1 MGRTADSGAI
11 RQAVA
16 GTISPTAAMDGAG
29 GICQRFGML
38 SPDSP
43 SPPKRE
49 RPVGFTGSH
58 LDRAGNPRR
67 KPEWLAA
74 QRSRADAR
82 FLVLRELKALVD
94 IAQKPAAIRWLDT
107 AWADAH
113 AELPCIFLGLDED
126 DIPHF
131 ALDGDRDDRTAAL
144 HTETAKFI
152 DVRSIAPQLISE
164 EAAILAQARALI
176 DWHQRHRFC
185 AQCGSPTE
193 PGEAGYMRRCTNE
206 ACNASHFP
214 RTDPVVIMLAVRKD
228 AKTGEDMVLLGR
240 QSRMPP
246 GMYSAL
252 AGFMEPG
259 ESIEEAV
266 RREIEEES
274 GVITGA
280 VRYLVSQP
288 WPFPSSLMIGCI
300 AEALDAGITVDHDEL
315 EDARWFSRSEA
326 AAMLE
331 RGKQRLAPTDP
342 PPADNPQ
349 NLPWMPP
356 PLSLAHQIAR
366 RWLAETE

>member
-1 MGRTADSGAI
+1 
-11 RQAVA
+11 
-16 GTISPTAAMDGAG
+16 MDGARP
-29 GICQRFGML
+29 ICQRFAMV
-38 SPDSP
+38 SPDTPTPPTDRRSEPRP
-43 SPPKRE
+43 S
-49 RPVGFTGSH
+49 RPIGFTGSH

-67 KPEWLAA
+67 KPDWLAG
-74 QRSRADAR
+74 QRQRKDAR
-82 FLVLRELKALVD
+82 FLLLRELKAL
-94 IAQKPAAIRWLDT
+94 ITITQKPAAIRWLDA

-113 AELPCIFLGLDED
+113 AALPCIFLGLDEH

-131 ALDGDRDDRTAAL
+131 ALDGDAAGRDDSVAAL
-144 HTETAKFI
+144 HGETDKFI
-152 DVRSIAPQLISE
+152 DVRSIAALLIPE
-164 EAAILAQARALI
+164 EAAILAQARSVI

-185 AQCGSPTE
+185 AQCGSQTE
-193 PGEAGYMRRCTNE
+193 MAEAGYTRRCISETCG
-206 ACNASHFP
+206 AAHFP
-214 RTDPVVIMLAVRKD
+214 RTDPVVIMLAVHRNER
-228 AKTGEDMVLLGR
+228 TGEEKVLLGR
-240 QSRMPP
+240 QGRMPP

-266 RREIEEES
+266 RREIMEES

-300 AEALDAGITVDHDEL
+300 AEALDDTITVDQDEL
-315 EDARWFSRSEA
+315 EDARWFTREQA

-349 NLPWMPP
+349 NEPWMPP
-356 PLSLAHQIAR
+356 PLSLAHQIAK
-366 RWLAETE
+366 RWLKGE

>member
-1 MGRTADSGAI
+1 
-11 RQAVA
+11 
-16 GTISPTAAMDGAG
+16 MDGAG

-43 SPPKRE
+43 ISPKRE

-74 QRSRADAR
+74 QRSRTDAR

-113 AELPCIFLGLDED
+113 PALPCIFLGMDED

-131 ALDGDRDDRTAAL
+131 ALDGDAAPEDAGIPAL
-144 HTETAKFI
+144 HGETDKFI
-152 DVRSIAPQLISE
+152 DVRSIAAQLTPE
-164 EAAILAQARALI
+164 EAAILAQARSLI

-185 AQCGSPTE
+185 AQCGSRTE
-193 PGEAGYMRRCTNE
+193 LGEAGYVRRCTSE
-206 ACNASHFP
+206 ACGASHFP
-214 RTDPVVIMLAVRKD
+214 RTDPVVIMLAVRRD
-228 AKTGEDMVLLGR
+228 EVTGEDMVLLGR
-240 QSRMPP
+240 QGRMPP

-266 RREIEEES
+266 RREIMEES

-280 VRYLVSQP
+280 VRYLISQP

-300 AEALDAGITVDHDEL
+300 AEALDGSITVDQDEL

-331 RGKQRLAPTDP
+331 RGKQRLPTTET
-342 PPADNPQ
+342 NPDEP
-349 NLPWMPP
+349 PWMPP

-366 RWLAETE
+366 RWLAES